1 MGEKRILMG
10 VLGRAHGVRGH
21 VRVTSYTAE
30 PADLDDYNPFEDER
44 GHSIEL
50 AWVAENI
57 AEITYNGVVVRDRS
71 GAEALVNTK
80 LTIDRDRLPASED
93 DEEFYLADLVGL
105 QAVTPD
111 GATIGEVTAVLDF
124 GAGASLEIGA
134 LLVPFTRAAVPEIDL
149 AGKRLVVIPPAE
161 IAGEPA
167 R

>member
-44 GHSIEL
+44 GRRIEL
-50 AWVAENI
+50 AWVADNI
-57 AEITYNGVVVRDRS
+57 AEIACNGVPVRDRS

-80 LTIDRDRLPASED
+80 LYVDRDRLPETED
-93 DEEFYLADLVGL
+93 EEEFYLADLVGL

-111 GATIGEVTAVLDF
+111 GASLGEVTAVLDF

-134 LLVPFTRAAVPEIDL
+134 LLVPFTHAAVPEIDI
-149 AGKRLVVIPPAE
+149 AGKKLVVIPPVEATL
-161 IAGEPA
+161 
-167 R
+167 

>member
-1 MGEKRILMG
+1 MG

-30 PADLDDYNPFEDER
+30 PADLDEYNPFEDER
-44 GHSIEL
+44 GRRIEL
-50 AWVAENI
+50 AWVADNI
-57 AEITYNGVVVRDRS
+57 AEITCNGVAVRDRS

-80 LTIDRDRLPASED
+80 LYVDRDRLPATED
-93 DEEFYLADLVGL
+93 EEEFYLADLVGL
-105 QAVTPD
+105 QAVTTD
-111 GATIGEVTAVLDF
+111 GAAIGEVTAVLDF

-149 AGKRLVVIPPAE
+149 AGKRLVVIPPVE
-161 IAGEPA
+161 IA

>member
-1 MGEKRILMG
+1 MG

-30 PADLDDYNPFEDER
+30 PADLDDYNPFEDDR
-44 GHSIEL
+44 GRRIEL
-50 AWVAENI
+50 AWVADGV
-57 AEITYNGVVVRDRS
+57 AEITCNGTVVRDRN

-80 LTIDRDRLPASED
+80 LTIDRDRLPATDD

-105 QAVTPD
+105 QAVTQD
-111 GATIGEVTAVLDF
+111 GAALGEVTAVLDF

-134 LLVPFTRAAVPEIDL
+134 LLVPFTRASVPEIDL
-149 AGKRLVVIPPAE
+149 LGKKLVIIPPVE
-161 IAGEPA
+161 TAGEPA